1 MRTFL
6 DAHRAE
12 APVRDREKRAFETSD
27 EAFDRVEFALAAID
41 RLRPRQVTVVVC
53 EGPWL
58 SVESGR
64 AWGRAP
70 GSRWAM
76 VAVPPNASRRA
87 IAMAIASLGGTRPD
101 AYAFDLLLR
110 GDT

>member
-1 MRTFL
+1 MRAFL
-6 DAHRAE
+6 DPHRAE
-12 APVRDREKRAFETSD
+12 APVRDREKRTFETSD
-27 EAFDRVEFALAAID
+27 ETFDRVGFALEALD
-41 RLRPRQVTVVVC
+41 RLRPQRLTVVVC

-87 IAMAIASLGGTRPD
+87 IAMAIAALGGISPD
-101 AYAFDLLLR
+101 AYALDLLLR
-110 GDT
+110 GE